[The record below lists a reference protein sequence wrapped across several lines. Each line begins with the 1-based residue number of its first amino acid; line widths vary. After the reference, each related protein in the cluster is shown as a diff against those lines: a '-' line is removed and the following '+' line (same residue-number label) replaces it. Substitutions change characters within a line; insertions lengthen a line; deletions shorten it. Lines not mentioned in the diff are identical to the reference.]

1 MNFKK
6 GDIVTPK
13 GDHEDII
20 FKISSVRW
28 DNHYGVWGIKSK
40 DKSWLACG
48 QHIGKM
54 YRGTYVSEF
63 HLGNDLFVHYN
74 PLIIK
79 MKLKPF
85 KL

>member
-6 GDIVTPK
+6 GDIVTAK

-20 FKISSVRW
+20 FKISSVRF
-28 DNHYGVWGIKSK
+28 DNHYGVWGFRSA

-48 QHIGKM
+48 QHIGKK
-54 YRGTYVSEF
+54 YHGTYVSEF
-63 HLGNDLFVHYN
+63 HLGFCELYDPFKK
-74 PLIIK
+74 K
-79 MKLKPF
+79 MTLKPF